1 MNGEANRGG
10 HRAGLIRGLG
20 VWSATA
26 LVIGSMIGQSVF
38 LVASD
43 IAREVG
49 SAANV
54 LAVWV
59 AGGVVVLFGAV
70 CYAELGAALPEAGG
84 DYVYL
89 KEGLGPAWGFLCGWT
104 NAMIARPA
112 SAAVIAAGLARFAV
126 FLWPSAAT
134 PLAVWSYHLPFVS
147 HPYQFIFT
155 PAQPLAAAA
164 VFVVAALNYVGIRTV
179 GRFQVVLTSLKIAIV
194 AAILALGLLA
204 KGSFQAQTAIATSPG
219 HSLVAG
225 FLTAVVPAMLA
236 YNGFQFLG
244 SVGGEV
250 LDPGKNLPRAAIG
263 GTAAVI
269 VLYVLINSVYFR
281 VLSFSQVMS
290 SQHVASDAMTALVGA
305 IGGRWFTIAMVIS
318 AFGTLHATLMTA
330 PRIPYAMAQD
340 GNFFRFARRIQ
351 PTFHT
356 PSGAL
361 VFQAGVAILLV
372 LSGTYQELYSYD
384 IFATWIFLG
393 LAAVALVR
401 LRIVNPTLQRPFRA
415 WGYPFTPVAFGVVAL
430 AIALNLWLLRP
441 IRSSIGIA
449 IILLGLPFYY
459 RWRGRRETSLQLEQ
473 T

>member
-1 MNGEANRGG
+1 
-10 HRAGLIRGLG
+10 
-20 VWSATA
+20 
-26 LVIGSMIGQSVF
+26 
-38 LVASD
+38 
-43 IAREVG
+43 
-49 SAANV
+49 
-54 LAVWV
+54 
-59 AGGVVVLFGAV
+59 
-70 CYAELGAALPEAGG
+70 
-84 DYVYL
+84 
-89 KEGLGPAWGFLCGWT
+89 
-104 NAMIARPA
+104 
-112 SAAVIAAGLARFAV
+112 
-126 FLWPSAAT
+126 
-134 PLAVWSYHLPFVS
+134 
-147 HPYQFIFT
+147 
-155 PAQPLAAAA
+155 
-164 VFVVAALNYVGIRTV
+164 
-179 GRFQVVLTSLKIAIV
+179 
-194 AAILALGLLA
+194 
-204 KGSFQAQTAIATSPG
+204 
-219 HSLVAG
+219 
-225 FLTAVVPAMLA
+225 MLA